1 MYKSL
6 HQYAHVFS
14 RLSLFGLAF
23 AAAAQAQ
30 SQSLTVISFG
40 GATKAAQEQ
49 AYFKPFERS
58 GGGQVVAGEYNGEM
72 AKVKAMVD
80 VGKVSWDVVE
90 VESPELLRGCDEGL
104 FERLDPA
111 RFGDPAQF
119 VPGTFSECGV
129 ATYVWSMVMAY
140 DSTKLA
146 RAPQSWADFWNVR
159 EFPGKR
165 GLRKGAKYTLEVA
178 LLADGVKAEDL
189 YKVLATPE
197 GVGRAFA
204 KLDQLK
210 PNIQWWEAGAQ
221 PPQWLAAGDVVMSAA
236 YNGRI
241 AAAQKE
247 GVKLAIVWPGSLYDP
262 EYWAVVKGTPNKAL
276 AEKFIAFASQPQ
288 TQKVFSEQ
296 IPYGR
301 YTRAPW
307 RCCRRRC
314 RRRCRPRRPTSKA
327 RGRWMPSFGWTTA
340 RSWNS
345 VSMPGR
351 RAERAARRQK
361 KRRAPSRPGPSG
373 QSADGVIS
381 AALPTTPADT
391 DSPRYPAPAP
401 EGAAPPPPGRR
412 GPGRP

>member
-1 MYKSL
+1 MFKSL
-6 HQYAHVFS
+6 HHYAHVFS

-197 GVGRAFA
+197 G
-204 KLDQLK
+204 
-210 PNIQWWEAGAQ
+210 
-221 PPQWLAAGDVVMSAA
+221 SAA
-236 YNGRI
+236 PSPSSTSSSRTSSGGR
-241 AAAQKE
+241 
-247 GVKLAIVWPGSLYDP
+247 P
-262 EYWAVVKGTPNKAL
+262 
-276 AEKFIAFASQPQ
+276 
-288 TQKVFSEQ
+288 
-296 IPYGR
+296 
-301 YTRAPW
+301 
-307 RCCRRRC
+307 
-314 RRRCRPRRPTSKA
+314 
-327 RGRWMPSFGWTTA
+327 
-340 RSWNS
+340 
-345 VSMPGR
+345 
-351 RAERAARRQK
+351 
-361 KRRAPSRPGPSG
+361 APSRRNGWR
-373 QSADGVIS
+373 
-381 AALPTTPADT
+381 PAT
-391 DSPRYPAPAP
+391 W
-401 EGAAPPPPGRR
+401 
-412 GPGRP
+412 

>member
-165 GLRKGAKYTLEVA
+165 GLRKGAKYTLEFA
-178 LLADGVKAEDL
+178 LMADGVAPKDV
-189 YKVLATPE
+189 YGVLATKE
-197 GVGRAFA
+197 GQDRAFK
-204 KLDQLK
+204 KLDEIK
-210 PNIQWWEAGAQ
+210 SSIQWWEAGAQ
-221 PPQWLAAGDVVMSAA
+221 PPQYLASGDVVMSSA

-241 AAAQKE
+241 AAVQKE
-247 GVKLAIVWPGSLYDP
+247 SNLKVVWNGGIYDFDAWAIP
-262 EYWAVVKGTPNKAL
+262 KGAKKQEETL
-276 AEKFIAFASQPQ
+276 KFIAFSVQPQ
-288 TQKVFSEQ
+288 QQKTYSEN
-296 IPYGR
+296 IAYGP
-301 YTRAPW
+301 ANKQAVPLLD
-307 RCCRRRC
+307 
-314 RRRCRPRRPTSKA
+314 KA
-327 RGRWMPSFGWTTA
+327 LLKDM
-340 RSWNS
+340 
-345 VSMPGR
+345 
-351 RAERAARRQK
+351 
-361 KRRAPSRPGPSG
+361 
-373 QSADGVIS
+373 
-381 AALPTTPADT
+381 PTTPENIQNQVAMDVTFWADYGEQLEQ
-391 DSPRYPAPAP
+391 RFNAW
-401 EGAAPPPPGRR
+401 AAR
-412 GPGRP
+412 

>member
-210 PNIQWWEAGAQ
+210 PNIQWGEAGAQ

-296 IPYGR
+296 IPYGPVHKG
-301 YTRAPW
+301 TLALLPK
-307 RCCRRRC
+307 
-314 RRRCRPRRPTSKA
+314 T
-327 RGRWMPSFGWTTA
+327 
-340 RSWNS
+340 
-345 VSMPGR
+345 VQ
-351 RAERAARRQK
+351 E
-361 KRRAPSRPGPSG
+361 
-373 QSADGVIS
+373 
-381 AALPTTPADT
+381 ALPT
-391 DSPRYPAPAP
+391 APANL
-401 EGAAPPPPGRR
+401 EGARAVDAEFWVDHGEELEQRFNAWAAR
-412 GPGRP
+412 